1 MVSNTLR
8 SKSHYHARSVSF
20 PSRSLPLIAEFD
32 EHLGRLRASE
42 ATSSSLTAI
51 SDILSGHEDLY
62 DCVNDLILLQHTKQI
77 CNEKWAGGW
86 LDGYLKLLDACATA
100 KAIFS
105 QTKEE
110 VKELHS
116 LMWRKGDASTSEGYL
131 TSRKKAKKVIEKLR
145 KDLKSTGNKDRDREN
160 VPIVSMLKEV
170 EEVTCAVLE
179 SLLSYTAGT
188 KAKSARSGWSLV
200 PKLMHQKRGSC
211 QAKEKVFGE
220 FEKIDGVVHALAGHK
235 PSKFDDNMNI
245 ETLQNHLQEL
255 ESSIEGIEEV
265 LERLL
270 RHLIKTRV
278 SLLNILNN

>member
-1 MVSNTLR
+1 MASNTLR
-8 SKSHYHARSVSF
+8 SKSHYHVRSVSF

-32 EHLGRLRASE
+32 EHLGRLRAPE

-51 SDILSGHEDLY
+51 SNGLSGLADLY
-62 DCVNDLILLQHTKQI
+62 DCVNDLILLPHTQQI
-77 CNEKWAGGW
+77 CNEKWAEGV
-86 LDGYLKLLDACATA
+86 LDGYLKLLDACATV
-100 KAIFS
+100 KEIFS

-116 LMWRKGDASTSEGYL
+116 LMRRKGDASTFGGYL

-145 KDLKSTGNKDRDREN
+145 KDLKSLGNKDRDREN
-160 VPIVSMLKEV
+160 VPIVSMLKE
-170 EEVTCAVLE
+170 
-179 SLLSYTAGT
+179 
-188 KAKSARSGWSLV
+188 
-200 PKLMHQKRGSC
+200 KRGSC

-278 SLLNILNN
+278 SFLKILNN

>member
-1 MVSNTLR
+1 MASNTLR

-42 ATSSSLTAI
+42 ATPSWLTAI
-51 SDILSGHEDLY
+51 SNGLSGLADLY
-62 DCVNDLILLQHTKQI
+62 DCVNDLILLPHTQQI
-77 CNEKWAGGW
+77 CNEKWAEGV
-86 LDGYLKLLDACATA
+86 LDGYLKLLDACATI
-100 KAIFS
+100 KEIFS

-116 LMWRKGDASTSEGYL
+116 LMRRKGDASAFGGYL

-145 KDLKSTGNKDRDREN
+145 KDLKSIGNKDKDREN

-179 SLLSYTAGT
+179 SLLSYAAGT

-200 PKLMHQKRGSC
+200 SKLMHQKRGSR

-220 FEKIDGVVHALAGHK
+220 FEKIDGVLHALAGHK
-235 PSKFDDNMNI
+235 PLMTI
-245 ETLQNHLQEL
+245 
-255 ESSIEGIEEV
+255 
-265 LERLL
+265 
-270 RHLIKTRV
+270 
-278 SLLNILNN
+278 